1 MSHRIEMIAS
11 ILAVL
16 KSGAAYV
23 PAEPSLPQTR
33 IDYMMQTAGVKFIIT
48 DNYCRDI
55 PQTKLLMDRSVAN
68 GVAYVL
74 YTSGTSLSGLM
85 DFCERHNVTIISGF
99 PYLLADMNRYRC
111 CPAKLRL
118 LTNQWW

>member
-1 MSHRIEMIAS
+1 MSKFYSKPYSTIGIVMSHRIEMIAS

-33 IDYMMQTAGVKFIIT
+33 IDYMMQTAGIKFIIT

-55 PQTKLLMDRSVAN
+55 PQTKLLMDRSVQME
-68 GVAYVL
+68 L
-74 YTSGTSLSGLM
+74 RMFYT
-85 DFCERHNVTIISGF
+85 R
-99 PYLLADMNRYRC
+99 LAHLFLALWIFVKDI
-111 CPAKLRL
+111 
-118 LTNQWW
+118 T